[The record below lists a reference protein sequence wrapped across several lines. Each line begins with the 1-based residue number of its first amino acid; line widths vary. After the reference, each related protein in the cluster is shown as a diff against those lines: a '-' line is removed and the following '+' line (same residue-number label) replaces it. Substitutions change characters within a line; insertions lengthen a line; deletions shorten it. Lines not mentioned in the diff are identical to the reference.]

1 MTTTEKLMVEADAL
15 ISANPD
21 GLVGDD
27 RDRVEAIA
35 GEIRQLREQDEKH
48 QRDVRVAELETR
60 IASGDVEVTRGDNF
74 DKHANLNTNSDP
86 FEAPGRETSS
96 EVRSRAL
103 SAIER
108 WNADDDIKEAGSKV
122 VEKTDEVRGVAEHVL
137 LTSHPSYVS
146 AFNKL
151 LRDPEGFRDIL
162 EPDERQAWSDVRAMQ
177 TRAALDIAGSVL
189 PSPLDPSIVL
199 TNAGVVDPMRGVAS
213 VSQTVANTKRFITS
227 AGVTASFDAEL
238 TEVSDDTPGLTE
250 ITITMRKAQAFV
262 QASMEAAAD
271 QEDISSEVVRM
282 IGDAKARLEGDN
294 FITGLGG
301 SNEPVGIEG
310 KLDGGASEFDP
321 DTAEV
326 FASVD
331 VYGIAADLSP
341 RWRGNATWMA
351 ELSTLNEIDK
361 FETSNGAKLF
371 NELGNANPS
380 LLRRPVV
387 ENSSVDAFTDVDAAQ
402 TADNFIIF
410 YGDFSQYQIVD
421 RVGMVVQFIPALLA
435 TANNLPDGRVGW
447 YATWRV
453 GADLLNIDALRVLDI
468 LTAA

>member
-1 MTTTEKLMVEADAL
+1 M
-15 ISANPD
+15 PD
-21 GLVGDD
+21 PTH
-27 RDRVEAIA
+27 
-35 GEIRQLREQDEKH
+35 K
-48 QRDVRVAELETR
+48 T
-60 IASGDVEVTRGDNF
+60 
-74 DKHANLNTNSDP
+74 P
-86 FEAPGRETSS
+86 
-96 EVRSRAL
+96 
-103 SAIER
+103 
-108 WNADDDIKEAGSKV
+108 V
-122 VEKTDEVRGVAEHVL
+122 VEPSPWVVRFAD
-137 LTSHPSYVS
+137 S
-146 AFNKL
+146 
-151 LRDPEGFRDIL
+151 
-162 EPDERQAWSDVRAMQ
+162 VR
-177 TRAALDIAGSVL
+177 RGAAVLDIACGGGRHCRL
-189 PSPLDPSIVL
+189 FLDLGHP
-199 TNAGVVDPMRGVAS
+199 
-213 VSQTVANTKRFITS
+213 
-227 AGVTASFDAEL
+227 VTALDRDLSRLAPAH
-238 TEVSDDTPGLTE
+238 DTPGLTE

-262 QASMEAAAD
+262 QASIEAAAD

-341 RWRGNATWMA
+341 RWRQNATWMA

-371 NELGNANPS
+371 NELGDANPS

-387 ENSSVDAFTDVDAAQ
+387 ENSSVDAFSAVDAAQ

-410 YGDFSQYQIVD
+410 YGDFGQYQIVD
-421 RVGMVVQFIPALLA
+421 RLGMVIQFIPALLA